1 MDKKEN
7 MHDAIVSSSKAVW
20 WDMLIKDLTSSM
32 HTKSK
37 EIVNIYEDRDGSFKT
52 EGQVYSGNET
62 FESKVVNKDEKDIN
76 LWDNFYGKLDEIDM
90 YHARYDTTEQIAP
103 QENFE
108 SEVLFAQRLEVVL
121 DQADRIFSGEE
132 GHGRFLDL
140 HKHFFTFCRLSK
152 LRKLGLI
159 QSDDYL
165 SWLQNFDKFNIIPLY
180 VK

>member
-76 LWDNFYGKLDEIDM
+76 LWDNFYGKLDEIDVSS
-90 YHARYDTTEQIAP
+90 R
-103 QENFE
+103 
-108 SEVLFAQRLEVVL
+108 V
-121 DQADRIFSGEE
+121 
-132 GHGRFLDL
+132 
-140 HKHFFTFCRLSK
+140 
-152 LRKLGLI
+152 
-159 QSDDYL
+159 
-165 SWLQNFDKFNIIPLY
+165 
-180 VK
+180 